1 MTRPDFTID
10 DVKNA
15 LSYLDC
21 EDTDIWLRAGMAIK
35 SEFGGD
41 GFDIWNDWS
50 QGDSRYKQKEALAR
64 WKSFKGSSARG
75 SVSIGTILHWAF
87 QKGFKIERPE
97 LTAEQKTEFA
107 KEQEARRQ
115 RAAEQAAR
123 DAENEKRW
131 YQAVANVSQQMLAL
145 LKAVGSSPYLG
156 KKKIH
161 SCGCL
166 FPSEP
171 FLLDF
176 KPDFTID
183 IIRGH
188 EAINNVFTRIKQN
201 KAAGLADADSIVYV
215 KRGSILIPLFNEAGE
230 LRNFQIIYNDGKTKR
245 FLNNG
250 QKSGLWFFITSG
262 KSSPDSP
269 LIFCEGFA
277 TGASDH
283 MATGWDVVVTF
294 DAGNMPAVAE
304 KFKTDPRRKIFAG
317 DNDWETALDP
327 KKKNTGLV
335 KSREAAAI
343 AGGVFCIPQFVGDA
357 TGLSDFND
365 LHVTAGLDVVRAQ
378 LVAALDQ
385 CERPLNMVFAT
396 GHVDALNLSA
406 DGRRFVMV
414 DGNDTPPD
422 YGDVPPAD
430 YEDYVPQGDQSTSPD
445 LSQTERPTL
454 ESVLL
459 RYALAMPDAK
469 VWDSHQKRVLKQGA
483 AKAFFG
489 AKLFG
494 EWLAHEKLRTVEL
507 VDVQREAAAAQAQG
521 AGGLA
526 DAIARYVYLYPS
538 STAWD
543 THTSQQV
550 ALSDLRNAIA
560 DCYDQWLKHP
570 KRRNMP
576 KENLVFDPTQQVATG
591 EFINTFRGLPLVP
604 VRNDN
609 LCRNMRHMLWCLCNK
624 DNEIFTWLCKWLAF
638 PLQHVGA
645 KMQTAVLMHSRVHG
659 SGKSFF
665 FDGVMRAVYGE
676 YCRTFG
682 QAELESQYNDWI
694 SQALFGVFEEVLS
707 RSQRYS
713 HTGTLKQ
720 MITGEKVRINQKYM
734 QGWEESNHLNC
745 VFLSNEVEPLPVE
758 PSDRRLLVI
767 WPEEKLLDELQT
779 GVDAELKAG
788 GAAAFYDWLLRVD
801 TEGFTEHAKP
811 PMTDAKRRLI
821 DIGRPA
827 WEVFYED
834 WKSGRTDAPYCSCRV
849 IDLYR
854 LYQAWAKERNENV
867 LAMNRFS
874 GYIASYE
881 RRREDI
887 HFKKGSLVGKS
898 SFFLID
904 KPPADKNQSEWLAGC
919 VEEFARILKVN
930 QQEAA

>member
-1 MTRPDFTID
+1 MSKGMSRQDFTFD
-10 DVKNA
+10 DIENA
-15 LSYLDC
+15 LRFLDC
-21 EDTDIWLRAGMAIK
+21 EDTDVWLRAGMAIK
-35 SEFGGD
+35 SEFGES
-41 GFDIWNDWS
+41 GFGIWDAWS
-50 QGDSRYKQKEALAR
+50 QGDSRYREKEARAR
-64 WKSFKGSSARG
+64 WKSFKGGSARG
-75 SVSIGTILHWAF
+75 SVSIGTVLHWAF
-87 QKGFKIERPE
+87 ERGFRIERPE
-97 LTAEQKTEFA
+97 LTGEQKAAFA
-107 KEQEARRQ
+107 AEQEARRK
-115 RAAEQAAR
+115 RVAEQAAV
-123 DAENEKRW
+123 DAANEQRW
-131 YQAVANVSQQMLAL
+131 YDAVANVSQQIMPL
-145 LKAVGSSPYLG
+145 LKTVGSSPYLG
-156 KKKIH
+156 KKKIP

-176 KPDFTID
+176 KDDFTID
-183 IIRGH
+183 VLHDRN
-188 EAINNVFTRIKQN
+188 AINAVFARMKAN
-201 KAAGLADADSIVYV
+201 KAAGLKDADTIAYA
-215 KRGSILIPLFNEAGE
+215 KRGDILIPLFNERGE
-230 LRNFQIIYNDGKTKR
+230 LRNFQIIHSNGEKKR
-245 FLNNG
+245 FLAGG
-250 QKSGLWFFITSG
+250 QKTGLWFLIKG
-262 KSSPDSP
+262 AKSSPDSP

-277 TGASDH
+277 TGASDS

-304 KFKTDPRRKIFAG
+304 KFVNDPRSKIFAG

-327 KKKNTGLV
+327 KKKNAGTV
-335 KSREAAAI
+335 KAQEAARI
-343 AGGVFCIPQFVGDA
+343 VGGTWCVPQFIGDA
-357 TGLSDFND
+357 AGLSDFND
-365 LHVTAGLDVVRAQ
+365 LHVTAGLDAVRMQICNAQ
-378 LVAALDQ
+378 NHIEQPLGMVATDS
-385 CERPLNMVFAT
+385 PI
-396 GHVDALNLSA
+396 DSA
-406 DGRRFVMV
+406 
-414 DGNDTPPD
+414 PPD
-422 YGDVPPAD
+422 YGDIPVAE
-430 YEDYVPQGDQSTSPD
+430 YEDYLPQGDDAGGSPIPTH
-445 LSQTERPTL
+445 SERPTL

-494 EWLAHEKLRTVEL
+494 EWLGHEKIRTVEL
-507 VDVQREAAAAQAQG
+507 ADVQREAAAAQAQG
-521 AGGLA
+521 GGGLA
-526 DAIARYVYLYPS
+526 DAIGRYVYLYPS

-543 THTSQQV
+543 SHTSQQV

-576 KENLVFDPTQQVATG
+576 KENLVFDPTQQVVTG
-591 EFINTFRGLPLVP
+591 EYINTFRGLPLVP
-604 VRNDN
+604 VRNDDA
-609 LCRNMRHMLWCLCNK
+609 CRNMRHMLWCLCNK
-624 DNEIFTWLCKWLAF
+624 NDEIFTWICQWLAF

-801 TEGFTEHAKP
+801 TSNFTEHAKP
-811 PMTDAKRRLI
+811 PMTDAKKRLI

-834 WKSGRTDAPYCSCRV
+834 WKNLRTDAPYCSCRV

-854 LYQAWAKERNENV
+854 LYQGWAKMRNENV

-881 RRREDI
+881 RRRPDLHYEQ
-887 HFKKGSLVGKS
+887 GSLKGKS
-898 SFFLID
+898 SFFIVGQC
-904 KPPADKNQSEWLAGC
+904 PAEKNQSEWLAGC
-919 VEEFARILKVN
+919 VGEFDRILRVDH
-930 QQEAA
+930 QDAA

>member
-1 MTRPDFTID
+1 MSRQDFTFD
-10 DVKNA
+10 DIEHA
-15 LSYLDC
+15 LRYLDC
-21 EDTDIWLRAGMAIK
+21 EDTDVWLRAGMAIK
-35 SEFGGD
+35 SEFGES
-41 GFDIWNDWS
+41 GFGIWDAWS
-50 QGDSRYKQKEALAR
+50 QGDSRYREKEARAR
-64 WKSFKGSSARG
+64 WKSFKGGSARG

-87 QKGFKIERPE
+87 ERGFKIERPE
-97 LTAEQKTEFA
+97 LTPEQKAEFA
-107 KEQEARRQ
+107 KEQDARRK

-123 DAENEKRW
+123 DAENERRW
-131 YQAVANVSQQMLAL
+131 YDAVAAVSQQIMPL
-145 LKAVGSSPYLG
+145 LKTVGNSPYLG
-156 KKKIH
+156 KKKIS

-176 KPDFTID
+176 KADFTID
-183 IIRGH
+183 IVRGN
-188 EAINNVFTRIKQN
+188 EAINSVFSRIKLN
-201 KAAGLADADSIVYV
+201 KAAGAEDADAIVYV

-245 FLNNG
+245 FLTNG
-250 QKSGLWFFITSG
+250 QKSGLWFLIAAPNA
-262 KSSPDSP
+262 SPDSP
-269 LIFCEGFA
+269 LLFCEGFA
-277 TGASDH
+277 TGASEH
-283 MATGWDVVVTF
+283 MATGWPVVVTF
-294 DAGNMPAVAE
+294 DAGNMPVVAE
-304 KFKTDPRRKIFAG
+304 KFKADPRRKVFAG

-327 KKKNTGLV
+327 KKKNMGLV
-335 KSREAAAI
+335 KAQEAARI
-343 AGGVFCIPQFVGDA
+343 AGGVFCVPQFVGDA
-357 TGLSDFND
+357 AGLSDFND
-365 LHVTAGLDVVRAQ
+365 LHLSAGLTVVQAQ
-378 LVAALDQ
+378 ISAALDHVV
-385 CERPLNMVFAT
+385 ESGNMVAAA
-396 GHVDALNLSA
+396 DA
-406 DGRRFVMV
+406 
-414 DGNDTPPD
+414 PPD
-422 YGDVPPAD
+422 FGDIPPAE
-430 YEDYVPQGDQSTSPD
+430 YEDYLPQGGDADSPD
-445 LSQTERPTL
+445 LSTEDVPTI
-454 ESVLL
+454 ESMLK
-459 RYALAMPDAK
+459 RYSLAMPDAK
-469 VWDSHQKRVLKQGA
+469 VWDSYKKRVLKQGA
-483 AKAFFG
+483 AKSFFG
-489 AKLFG
+489 AKLFA
-494 EWLAHEKLRTVEL
+494 EWMAHENRRSVEL

-526 DAIARYVYLYPS
+526 DAISRYVYLYPS

-604 VRNDN
+604 KRNDD

-801 TEGFTEHAKP
+801 TTGFTEHAKP

-834 WKSGRTDAPYCSCRV
+834 WKNSRTDAPYCSCRV

-854 LYQAWAKERNENV
+854 LYQAWAKARNENV

-881 RRREDI
+881 RRRPDI
-887 HFKKGSLVGKS
+887 HYQQGSFMGKS
-898 SFFLID
+898 SFFLIG
-904 KPPADKNQSEWLAGC
+904 KCPEGKNQSEWLAGC
-919 VEEFARILKVN
+919 VGEFDRILRQN
-930 QQEAA
+930 HQEAA